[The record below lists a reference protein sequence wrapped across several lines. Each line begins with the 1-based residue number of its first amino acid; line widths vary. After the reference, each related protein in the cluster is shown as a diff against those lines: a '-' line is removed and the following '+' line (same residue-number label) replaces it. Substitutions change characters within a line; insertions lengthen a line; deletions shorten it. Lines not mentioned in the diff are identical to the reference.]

1 MSLPIAEPLPIVDR
15 PPRRCGMIERS
26 VAQLALAL
34 LGALALTLAV
44 RRAGGAFS
52 KPLPFSALAVIGA
65 MTTLLIAR
73 SRAALPHTL
82 AGRALP
88 SWLGATIG
96 LALAVRG
103 TTVAGF
109 VALVIG
115 VLAEALWHWRGC
127 CQANGA
133 DGVALK
139 PPPPIDE
146 PVTAVEIDA
155 EAAADADEILDLRQN
170 LRRGV
175 TADGVDVLVGEVH
188 AVFLAEQRIETVHLA
203 FCPPFE
209 RTPTLDLEQLDGPE
223 ARIEVGQLVPYGARL
238 ELKLSQPG
246 PARVTIA
253 VSIRA
258 TSDAA
263 ATDSPAE

>member
-1 MSLPIAEPLPIVDR
+1 MSLPIAEPLSIVDR
-15 PPRRCGMIERS
+15 PPRQCGAIERS

-109 VALVIG
+109 VVLVIG

-127 CQANGA
+127 CRANGA

-146 PVTAVEIDA
+146 PVAAVESD
-155 EAAADADEILDLRQN
+155 
-170 LRRGV
+170 
-175 TADGVDVLVGEVH
+175 
-188 AVFLAEQRIETVHLA
+188 AEQR
-203 FCPPFE
+203 
-209 RTPTLDLEQLDGPE
+209 PTLTKFSTCD
-223 ARIEVGQLVPYGARL
+223 RICG
-238 ELKLSQPG
+238 
-246 PARVTIA
+246 A
-253 VSIRA
+253 VSRPMESTYSSAKFTPCFRPSNASRRSIWRSA
-258 TSDAA
+258 RRLNERRHWTSNSLRGPRRGSKSGSWSR
-263 ATDSPAE
+263 TGRGLS